1 MNISDNKILERRVSR
16 LERQLIKNE
25 GYDKRELGEKAMR
38 AVEAVS
44 KAADLVSQIN
54 ISLDYDNNPALLEW
68 KAIES
73 SLNDMIVR
81 INRLGFKL

>member
-1 MNISDNKILERRVSR
+1 MSISDNKILEKRVSR
-16 LERQLIKNE
+16 LERQLTKNE
-25 GYDKRELGEKAMR
+25 SYNKRELGEKAMR

-54 ISLDYDNNPALLEW
+54 ISLDYDDNPASLEW
-68 KAIES
+68 KDIES
-73 SLNDMIVR
+73 SLNDMIVK